1 VAPNP
6 TNGITTITFPHGL
19 SAKTRMDVMNT
30 LGAVISTI
38 EMGEQAAGATFD
50 LDLTG
55 QASGMYQVRLVSLD
69 GQRTLRVSLR

>member
-1 VAPNP
+1 
-6 TNGITTITFPHGL
+6 
-19 SAKTRMDVMNT
+19 MNA

-38 EMGEQAAGATFD
+38 ELGEQAAGATFA

-55 QASGMYQVRLVSLD
+55 QASGMYQVRLLSLE